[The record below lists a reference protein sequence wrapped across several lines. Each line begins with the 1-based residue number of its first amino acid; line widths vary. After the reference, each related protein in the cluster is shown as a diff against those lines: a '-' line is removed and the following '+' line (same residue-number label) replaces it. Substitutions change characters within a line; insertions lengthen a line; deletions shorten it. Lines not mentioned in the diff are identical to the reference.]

1 MALHLD
7 LSAPAPSS
15 SHATSGSSSA
25 SRSMTPVPLL
35 DSPSADP
42 ALPPASS
49 SDYYNTGYSSPAH
62 AQASQR
68 GGPLESQSQSQATAG
83 AGAQGALPARTASGR
98 AKGPP
103 LRSTTM
109 DDAYYVGPGEPSAV
123 TRGKAPAVAGIYG
136 AIGTVPPRAPGLYGH
151 GNHSSPSLVESGS
164 PELLPNTGDHTTA
177 LDGQSMR
184 FTPFDIPDLP
194 YMPAVSAV
202 DDLNIGLENMRF
214 ESSAPPPPRPPSN
227 STGTS
232 GRASIDPTLPHGRRY
247 SPSSI
252 GSIGQPGPDGAMEI
266 RGYGGGDGTASVYS
280 VESAFAYAAPPQQ
293 QQQQQQQTGAQSAW
307 ERMHGRNDSAASSS
321 SRVNA
326 LAFEA
331 EYRRDSFGGGSG
343 GGGASTVD
351 GYSEVVDPMA
361 LRRASEGSYLAYD
374 DPSYAGSQNQA
385 RFSQP
390 RMQQPQPGYGSGGG
404 AGGDYFVGASSSSSS
419 SSTAYLPPGGQH
431 AVYGSHS
438 APPQQQQHQQHDRYS
453 SGGPPPPGSV
463 TFPQGGTFAP
473 QPTFSPQVGQGGAN
487 WGGSGYDYQPQ
498 QVAAQNPYYAA
509 ATGQLGLEPALA
521 GPSSSSS
528 GPYNGGGLQRG
539 ISSVSSLG
547 PPLPPPPNPASL
559 SRSVSS
565 LNVPGGPMRRKATS
579 GSTNT
584 VASSSSSSGPTITKA
599 SIDEYRQRVKADP
612 DPEAQFNFAKYL
624 IEAAKRLNSGANADD
639 RVAKKYRD
647 ALLAES
653 LKLIKRL
660 ATQGSGLG
668 KTAYADAQFFLANC
682 LGTGSLGLQIDHEK
696 AYNLYVQASKQNH
709 SAATYRTAV
718 CNELGAGTR
727 KDYARAVLFYRKA
740 SALGDTAGM
749 YKLGMI
755 LLHGHLGQQRNPK
768 EGLAWLRRAASQA
781 DDENPHALHELG
793 LLYEK
798 PPLLNPAGA
807 GSLGAKVA
815 AAQMQ
820 QQLQQA
826 GQPPPS
832 SSSVTTL
839 VPFDPAQAR
848 EFFTQAAQLGY
859 PPSQYKL
866 GLCYEFGALTCPVDP
881 RRSIA
886 WYTRA
891 AERNEPNAELAL
903 SGWYLTGSEGV
914 LKQSDSE
921 AYLWARRAA
930 NKGLPKAEYAVGY
943 YAEVGIGV
951 KADMEEAKRW
961 YMRAAAQG
969 NKRAMQRLTE
979 LKKLGADKRGAG
991 GKKRPTRK
999 DAETECTIM

>member
-1 MALHLD
+1 MARPQTLERAAL
-7 LSAPAPSS
+7 
-15 SHATSGSSSA
+15 
-25 SRSMTPVPLL
+25 TPIC
-35 DSPSADP
+35 S
-42 ALPPASS
+42 
-49 SDYYNTGYSSPAH
+49 
-62 AQASQR
+62 
-68 GGPLESQSQSQATAG
+68 
-83 AGAQGALPARTASGR
+83 
-98 AKGPP
+98 
-103 LRSTTM
+103 
-109 DDAYYVGPGEPSAV
+109 
-123 TRGKAPAVAGIYG
+123 
-136 AIGTVPPRAPGLYGH
+136 TVPPRAPGLYGH

-202 DDLNIGLENMRF
+202 DDLNIALENMRF
-214 ESSAPPPPRPPSN
+214 ESSAPPPPPPRPPSN

-390 RMQQPQPGYGSGGG
+390 RMQQPQPGYGGGGG

-431 AVYGSHS
+431 AFYGSHS

-528 GPYNGGGLQRG
+528 GPYNGSGLQRG

-961 YMRAAAQG
+961 YMRAAGEFVLPCPSPLVAY
-969 NKRAMQRLTE
+969 RSSCSRTDWSRLCARPPSAAHRHSSRQQARDAATDRVE
-979 LKKLGADKRGAG
+979 KARRRQARCGWQEAADSEGCRDRVHHHVDGA
-991 GKKRPTRK
+991 
-999 DAETECTIM
+999 